1 MSLFRRSVLENVQRI
16 LLAILMVIA
25 LAVITI
31 SVRAIRNPERVSVA
45 ASVTPAWLTAA
56 AQGGAA
62 NVPTSTPEAT
72 LRPTRGSLFDRFLPG
87 PEAPVGAKVGIVA
100 GHWESDVG
108 AVCPDGLSEVE
119 INLAVAQQVVDSL
132 SRAGYDAEMLAEF
145 APELHGYEA
154 DALVSIHT
162 DSCSVPEASGF
173 KVARVSSSLVP
184 ELEDRLV
191 LSLIEKY
198 QEATGLPFHENS
210 ITFDMTEYHA
220 FYEIAPETPGAI
232 IEIGFMDAD
241 RRLLTRRQDLVVKG
255 IVNGIK
261 QFVEEAP

>member
-1 MSLFRRSVLENVQRI
+1 MSQIRRSVLEGVQRI
-16 LLAILMVIA
+16 LLAILIVIA

-31 SVRAIRNPERVSVA
+31 GVRAIRNPDRVSVA
-45 ASVTPAWLTAA
+45 ASVTPEWLTAA
-56 AQGGAA
+56 AQRGATSG
-62 NVPTSTPEAT
+62 PTSTPAAT
-72 LRPTRGSLFDRFLPG
+72 PRPTRGSLFDRFLPG
-87 PEAPVGAKVGIVA
+87 PDAPIGAKVGIVA

-108 AVCPDGLSEVE
+108 AVCPDGLTEVE

-145 APELHGYEA
+145 SPELHGYEA
-154 DALVSIHT
+154 DVLISIHA

-184 ELEDRLV
+184 EVEDRLV
-191 LSLIEKY
+191 GVLIEKY
-198 QEATGLPFHENS
+198 QEATGLPLHETS

-241 RRLLTRRQDLVVKG
+241 RRLLTRRQDLVARG

-261 QFVEEAP
+261 QFIEEAP